1 MSPAVVTPAAL
12 RVLVTLL
19 AVLATVAQVGYLDA
33 LSWGV
38 LGWAVPMS
46 APLSAPFIAVMTA
59 HAVVSL
65 VSGVLAIVLV
75 LHEGPR
81 HAAARSLALALA
93 AWSYLTAYSGVTHL
107 LRPESGFWRVAFE
120 GHFVGVEFLGLVGLL
135 RFTALFPEPL
145 VGHVREAPAS
155 LPRWLHPFHAAS
167 LWLLGPWAPWLAAA
181 AVLAALFAITAAR
194 GLAPSDAGLNPLM
207 DVTRFAAAAFVV
219 VNLRRSWSRADANGI
234 DRLGWLLVGLSF
246 LTGVLLLLVG
256 GNVLVAVTGWPE
268 PEVAWRPILLDGGLI
283 GFLVASALSVLYRG
297 PVHPVVVARRIGAAA
312 MVGALGLFL
321 AAGLEALFSGGA
333 LGGSS
338 LRTGA
343 GTLVAFVIVV
353 STHRGLVRA
362 IERMLP
368 QLVQTEA
375 AQA

>member
-1 MSPAVVTPAAL
+1 
-12 RVLVTLL
+12 VLVTLL

-33 LSWGV
+33 LSWRV
-38 LGWAVPMS
+38 LGWAVPMT
-46 APLSAPFIAVMTA
+46 APLSTPFIAVMTA

-65 VSGVLAIVLV
+65 VAGVLAIALA

-81 HAAARSLALALA
+81 QAAARSLALALA
-93 AWSYLTAYSGVTHL
+93 AWSYLTAYSGVTLL
-107 LRPESGFWRVAFE
+107 LRPESGFLRVAFE
-120 GHFVGVEFLGLVGLL
+120 GHFLGVEFLGLVGLL

-145 VGHVREAPAS
+145 AGHAPEAPPA
-155 LPRWLHPFHAAS
+155 LPGWLLPFHAAS
-167 LWLLGPWAPWLAAA
+167 VWLLRPWAPWIAAA
-181 AVLAALFAITAAR
+181 AVLAALFALTAAR
-194 GLAPSDAGLNPLM
+194 GLTLSDAGLNPLM

-219 VNLRRSWSRADANGI
+219 VNLRRSWSRAAPEGSK
-234 DRLGWLLVGLSF
+234 RLGWLLVGLSIV
-246 LTGVLLLLVG
+246 TGVLLLLVG

-268 PEVAWRPILLDGGLI
+268 PQVSWRPILLDAGLI
-283 GFLVASALSVLYRG
+283 GFLIAVALSILHEGAAVPLTA
-297 PVHPVVVARRIGAAA
+297 ARRIGAAA
-312 MVGALGLFL
+312 TVTALGLFL

-353 STHRGLVRA
+353 STHRGLMRSV
-362 IERMLP
+362 ERMLS
-368 QLVQTEA
+368 QLVRIEP